1 MQTFPKSLK
10 ILLGIVLTYLI
21 LVYGKPFLVPLVFAA
36 LFSMLLYPVCKR
48 LERWGVNKGLAVV
61 ISLFSLIALVVGIVW
76 ILAVQIS
83 DIRNN
88 SSSIEQNITKR
99 INEVQKFVSQKLGV
113 SQQKQQE
120 IIEKQQQSSSNRI
133 SSFITGSVKH
143 LGSALT
149 DILLVV
155 VYMFLFLFF
164 RRHLQDFVLMV
175 VPDREEG
182 KTRQVIS
189 DARKVAQKYLTG
201 LALMIVSLWIMYS
214 IGFSIVGVKN
224 PIFFA
229 VLCGLLEIVP
239 FVGNLAGTAITLL
252 FALAQGG
259 STNLLLG
266 IIVTY
271 GTVQFIQSYFIEPL
285 VVGREVSIHPLFT
298 IVGIVAG
305 EFIWGIPGMVL
316 ALPALGVIK
325 IVCDHVPS
333 LQPFGYLIGEEKKE
347 GDQGLIDKIKGFFKK
362 KH

>member
-1 MQTFPKSLK
+1 MQQFPKSLK

-21 LVYGKPFLVPLVFAA
+21 LTHGKPFLAPLVFAG

-61 ISLFSLIALVVGIVW
+61 LSLLGLITLVVGIVW
-76 ILAVQIS
+76 VLAIQVS

-88 SSSIEQNITKR
+88 SGSIEQNITKR
-99 INEVQKFVSQKLGV
+99 INDVQQFVSQRLGV
-113 SQQKQQE
+113 SQQKQQQ
-120 IIEKQQQSSSNRI
+120 IIKQQQQSSSNRI

-155 VYMFLFLFF
+155 VYMFLLLYF
-164 RRHLQDFVLMV
+164 RRHLQQFALMI
-175 VPDREEG
+175 VPDREEAT
-182 KTRQVIS
+182 TREVIIN
-189 DARKVAQKYLTG
+189 ARKVAQKYLTG
-201 LALMIVSLWIMYS
+201 LAMMIVSLWIMYS
-214 IGFSIVGVKN
+214 IGFAIVGVKN

-259 STNLLLG
+259 STNMLIG
-266 IIVTY
+266 IVITY

-305 EFIWGIPGMVL
+305 EFIWGIPGMIL
-316 ALPALGVIK
+316 ALPTLGVIK
-325 IVCDHVPS
+325 IICDHVPS
-333 LQPFGYLIGEEKKE
+333 LQPYGYLIGEEKKRVIL
-347 GDQGLIDKIKGFFKK
+347 D
-362 KH
+362 